1 MKKRLSVIMLSLVLV
16 LTGLMPATALA
27 AKPEG
32 NDKPNSN
39 GVVAAGYLSSISPTI
54 VGTNVFPTSSGGW
67 RVVGREV
74 GGNFT
79 SGIIRGPFTLTYDA
93 IVNAYQ
99 GGNLH
104 GTLQA
109 GGYEIDVK
117 GNSENAVLIGL
128 YPDPLTG
135 PAALAQIKI
144 SGQWTAKDDAKGH
157 GDFTANM
164 VVVTDGVHIFAVL
177 PQYSSVA
184 LTGSLDNKDKDKDN
198 NKDKDKDNKDK
209 DN

>member
-27 AKPEG
+27 SETKKG
-32 NDKPNSN
+32 NDI
-39 GVVAAGYLSSISPTI
+39 VAAGYLSSISPTI
-54 VGTNVFPTSSGGW
+54 VGTNVFPTGSGGW

-99 GGNLH
+99 GGSLH
-104 GTLQA
+104 GTLEA
-109 GGYEIDVK
+109 SGYQIDVK
-117 GNSENAVLIGL
+117 GKSENAMLLGL
-128 YPDPLTG
+128 YPDPVTG
-135 PAALAQIKI
+135 PAALAEIKI
-144 SGQWTAKDDAKGH
+144 SGKWTVKDGAKGH

-177 PQYSSVA
+177 PQFSAVT
-184 LTGSLDNKDKDKDN
+184 LTGSLDNDSDN
-198 NKDKDKDNKDK
+198 DSDNDNKD
-209 DN
+209 NS